1 VTIWYNFQPFT
12 PLVSQAVGNQ
22 IVITAYAVYRAEY
35 SN

>member
-1 VTIWYNFQPFT
+1 LIQQV
-12 PLVSQAVGNQ
+12 VGNQ